1 MVDKCKIT
9 DWLTIQINRQ
19 QNVLECGALLPLVWN
34 MHFKKIQ
41 TGALLPVLDALNN
54 CDDTSMVSV
63 QVWQNVWMKTF
74 NFNEWMVLRPQHSC
88 SFWQASPLQFWKMYD
103 RHVYSL
109 RACAPWNKSQSASI
123 ICTSS
128 FAIFSRSLR
137 WGCTVVALYCV
148 SLLHRNCVQCVAIRC
163 NYDSWYFSWGRR
175 ASKCRSWLW
184 GAFRQQWWESDSD
197 Y

>member
-1 MVDKCKIT
+1 MWLNCLTSLCDLVMCLQNWPLFGFLDSVMLCDVKNSVMFYQRATLCMRFSKISMVDECKIT

-88 SFWQASPLQFWKMYD
+88 SFWQTSTLQFWKM
-103 RHVYSL
+103 
-109 RACAPWNKSQSASI
+109 
-123 ICTSS
+123 
-128 FAIFSRSLR
+128 
-137 WGCTVVALYCV
+137 
-148 SLLHRNCVQCVAIRC
+148 
-163 NYDSWYFSWGRR
+163 
-175 ASKCRSWLW
+175 
-184 GAFRQQWWESDSD
+184 
-197 Y
+197 